1 MKYENHLTP
10 NGRLYESGGVTP
22 QKKQCVIAS
31 TSPAASAVAP
41 AFIKPL
47 GRYMKPKSNHHQPE
61 KKIAPPK
68 PTPRLIPTPLGIV
81 AQWESQL
88 KSESTFILHSILGT
102 SRNKSSKSCTRFSKV
117 AKNQFVKRRK

>member
-31 TSPAASAVAP
+31 TSPAASTVAP

-68 PTPRLIPTPLGIV
+68 PTPRLIPTPLP
-81 AQWESQL
+81 
-88 KSESTFILHSILGT
+88 
-102 SRNKSSKSCTRFSKV
+102 RSKNIPFCPFPPKINPPSHYLTKKISH
-117 AKNQFVKRRK
+117 NS